1 MATPKK
7 PNAKKKTMRNLSKK
21 PLTAKQAQTV
31 KGGRGPGLQTPNHQG
46 ASRYLLNSDLGS

>member
-21 PLTAKQAQTV
+21 TLTAKQAETV
-31 KGGRGPGLQTPNHQG
+31 KGGRGPRPQTPNYQG
-46 ASRYLLNSDLGS
+46 TSGIFLNSESRS